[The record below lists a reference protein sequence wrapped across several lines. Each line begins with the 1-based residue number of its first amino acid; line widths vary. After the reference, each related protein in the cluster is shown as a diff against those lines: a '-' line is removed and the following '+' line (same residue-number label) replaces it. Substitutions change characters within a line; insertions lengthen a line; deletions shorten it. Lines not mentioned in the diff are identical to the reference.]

1 MDLEDPRDPQV
12 DLEVVMDKL
21 VTQDRPDLEVQVEK
35 MDFQDYQVHEVKTEF
50 KALEEDPVFLA
61 HQDRREMMDLRE
73 KRAKWV
79 FKDFLDWMGYQDNQ
93 VTLVLKVN
101 KVLKEKQVV
110 QFLENQVV
118 PVNQD
123 VMDFPEQKEIP
134 VHVVYLDCQEILQ
147 WVVLVYRDRK
157 EKEASQVILV

>member
-1 MDLEDPRDPQV
+1 MNVNIEEKIFYHIHILFICR

-79 FKDFLDWMGYQDNQ
+79 FK
-93 VTLVLKVN
+93 V
-101 KVLKEKQVV
+101 
-110 QFLENQVV
+110 
-118 PVNQD
+118 
-123 VMDFPEQKEIP
+123 
-134 VHVVYLDCQEILQ
+134 C
-147 WVVLVYRDRK
+147 
-157 EKEASQVILV
+157 

>member
-1 MDLEDPRDPQV
+1 
-12 DLEVVMDKL
+12 
-21 VTQDRPDLEVQVEK
+21 
-35 MDFQDYQVHEVKTEF
+35 
-50 KALEEDPVFLA
+50 
-61 HQDRREMMDLRE
+61 
-73 KRAKWV
+73 
-79 FKDFLDWMGYQDNQ
+79 MGYQDNQ

-157 EKEASQVILV
+157 EKGASQVILV